1 MEWFTESFEWIKN
14 NLELLKWI
22 GLGIVLIMLSPI
34 LIGIIKSLIN
44 GIISIVQL
52 IVSILGYPFKLIKK
66 IGNVFGK
73 KKKEQEIVYPNS
85 Y

>member
-1 MEWFTESFEWIKN
+1 MEWFTETFEWIKN

-52 IVSILGYPFKLIKK
+52 IISILSYPFKLIKK

>member
-44 GIISIVQL
+44 GVVSIVQL
-52 IVSILGYPFKLIKK
+52 IISILSYPFKLIKK
-66 IGNVFGK
+66 ISNVFGK

>member
-1 MEWFTESFEWIKN
+1 MEWLTETFEWIKN

-22 GLGIVLIMLSPI
+22 GLGVVLIMLSPV

-44 GIISIVQL
+44 GVIAIVQL
-52 IVSILGYPFKLIKK
+52 IISILSYPFKLIKK

-73 KKKEQEIVYPNS
+73 KKKSKELEYNTA

>member
-1 MEWFTESFEWIKN
+1 MEWITETFEWIKS

-44 GIISIVQL
+44 GVISIVKL
-52 IVSILGYPFKLIKK
+52 IASILSYPFQLVKK
-66 IGNVFGK
+66 ISNVFSK
-73 KKKEQEIVYPNS
+73 KKKSQEIVYNPA

>member
-1 MEWFTESFEWIKN
+1 MEWFTEAFEWIKN

-22 GLGIVLIMLSPI
+22 GLGIVIIILSPI
-34 LIGIIKSLIN
+34 IIGIIKSLVN
-44 GIISIVQL
+44 GVVSIVQL
-52 IVSILGYPFKLIKK
+52 IISIFSYPFKLIKK

>member
-44 GIISIVQL
+44 GVVSIVQL
-52 IVSILGYPFKLIKK
+52 IISILSYPFK
-66 IGNVFGK
+66 
-73 KKKEQEIVYPNS
+73 
-85 Y
+85 

>member
-1 MEWFTESFEWIKN
+1 MEWITETFEWIKS

-44 GIISIVQL
+44 GVISIVKL
-52 IVSILGYPFKLIKK
+52 IASILSYPFQLVKK
-66 IGNVFGK
+66 ISNVFSK
-73 KKKEQEIVYPNS
+73 KKKSQEIVYNPTC
-85 Y
+85 

>member
-1 MEWFTESFEWIKN
+1 MEWLTETFEWIKN
-14 NLELLKWI
+14 NLELLKWV
-22 GLGIVLIMLSPI
+22 GLGVVLIMLSPI

-52 IVSILGYPFKLIKK
+52 IASILSYPFKLIKK
-66 IGNVFGK
+66 ISNVFGK

>member
-1 MEWFTESFEWIKN
+1 MEWFTEAFEWIKN

-52 IVSILGYPFKLIKK
+52 IASILSYPFKLIKK
-66 IGNVFGK
+66 ISNVFGK
-73 KKKEQEIVYPNS
+73 KKKSQEIEYNPA